1 MTSKSQ
7 RTFDVTSDGILMSIR
22 CTFDV
27 KARDIGVAI
36 SVGIGVAISVDIG
49 VDSSV
54 DGGVDISAD
63 IGVAI
68 GVSIRVDIGVAIRV
82 DTCTSKHIK
91 SFDGGLMVDKGH
103 QILFDVP
110 GFDVHQT
117 IINYTSNYIKHIKPY

>member
-1 MTSKSQ
+1 MTSKSH
-7 RTFDVTSDGILMSIR
+7 RTFDVTFDGVLMSVR
-22 CTFDV
+22 CRFDV
-27 KARDIGVAI
+27 EARVFGVAI
-36 SVGIGVAISVDIG
+36 SVDIGVDISVDIG

-91 SFDGGLMVDKGH
+91 SFDGGLMVHNGH

-117 IINYTSNYIKHIKPY
+117 IIN

>member
-1 MTSKSQ
+1 
-7 RTFDVTSDGILMSIR
+7 MS
-22 CTFDV
+22 
-27 KARDIGVAI
+27 GVPI
-36 SVGIGVAISVDIG
+36 SV
-49 VDSSV
+49 
-54 DGGVDISAD
+54 D

-91 SFDGGLMVDKGH
+91 SFDAGLMVDKGH